1 MEPVLW
7 PEELDDG
14 PIRPRRKSVLERLV
28 LWAGYRMVKRSSRL
42 RLSAGRKRSAPVL
55 QDVTGSAFFGG
66 HWLGSAH

>member
-42 RLSAGRKRSAPVL
+42 RLSADERPGNY
-55 QDVTGSAFFGG
+55 
-66 HWLGSAH
+66 